1 MKLIAIRRDDR
12 FSPNSVE
19 KDRLILEAACN
30 NVCRHFE
37 QQGEPCALRWIDE
50 AELTTHDDADL
61 YLSMARLPEALT
73 ILEGFEQQG
82 RRVINSPR
90 GVRNCQRSVLEKLMR
105 ENNLSTPTAYQEGPE
120 EDSPCWL
127 KRGDAAAQ
135 SKDDV
140 VFCNDAEALKK
151 AISDFEARGISDYV
165 ISRHV
170 EGDVVKFYGVNS
182 LPFGATGATGVF
194 RAATGVAAAPPRG
207 ANPSFATEDFRAATD
222 VAAAPQRGAN
232 PAFATEEGPGI
243 GSSFF
248 RHFYPTDDGQ
258 TKFGDETARNGEA
271 HHYAFDVSA
280 LQSEVERL
288 AQLVGIEVYGGDAI
302 IDRKGRFYIID
313 FNDWPSF
320 SRCRDEAAEAIANC
334 PLK

>member
-1 MKLIAIRRDDR
+1 MKLIAVRRDDR

-37 QQGEPCALRWIDE
+37 QQGEPCALRWVDE
-50 AELTTHDDADL
+50 AELTTNDEADL
-61 YLSMARLPEALT
+61 YLSMARLPEALS

-105 ENNLSTPTAYQEGPE
+105 ENNLSTPLAYQEGPE
-120 EDSPCWL
+120 EESPCWL

-170 EGDVVKFYGVNS
+170 EGDVVKFYGVS
-182 LPFGATGATGVF
+182 LEAT
-194 RAATGVAAAPPRG
+194 P
-207 ANPSFATEDFRAATD
+207 
-222 VAAAPQRGAN
+222 
-232 PAFATEEGPGI
+232 
-243 GSSFF
+243 SFF

-258 TKFGDETARNGEA
+258 TKFGDETARNGKA

-288 AQLVGIEVYGGDAI
+288 ARLVGIEVYGGDAI
-302 IDRKGRFYIID
+302 IDREGRFYIID

-320 SRCRDEAAEAIANC
+320 SRCRDEAAEAIGNC

>member
-1 MKLIAIRRDDR
+1 MKLIAVRRDDR

-30 NVCRHFE
+30 NVCQHFE
-37 QQGEPCALRWIDE
+37 QQGEPCALRWVDE
-50 AELTTHDDADL
+50 AELTTHDEADL
-61 YLSMARLPEALT
+61 YLSMARLPEALS

-82 RRVINSPR
+82 RRVVNSPR

-105 ENNLSTPTAYQEGPE
+105 ENQLSTPLAYQEGQGE
-120 EDSPCWL
+120 ESPCWL

-140 VFCNDAEALKK
+140 VFCNDAEVLKK

-170 EGDVVKFYGVNS
+170 EGDVVKFYGVS
-182 LPFGATGATGVF
+182 ALPSTEETCSDS
-194 RAATGVAAAPPRG
+194 
-207 ANPSFATEDFRAATD
+207 NPTSE
-222 VAAAPQRGAN
+222 GAN
-232 PAFATEEGPGI
+232 PAFATEGGPGR
-243 GSSFF
+243 GSFF

-302 IDRKGRFYIID
+302 IDREGRFYIID

-320 SRCRDEAAEAIANC
+320 SRCRDEASEAIGN
-334 PLK
+334 LLVSQSE

>member
-1 MKLIAIRRDDR
+1 MKLIAVRRDDR

-37 QQGEPCALRWIDE
+37 QQGEPCALRWVDE

-61 YLSMARLPEALT
+61 YLSMARLPEALS

-82 RRVINSPR
+82 RRIINTPQ
-90 GVRNCQRSVLEKLMR
+90 GVRNCQRVFLEKIMR
-105 ENNLSTPTAYQEGPE
+105 NAHIAMPPAYNGEGLA
-120 EDSPCWL
+120 WL

-140 VFCNDAEALKK
+140 CFCKDAESLNE
-151 AISDFEARGISDYV
+151 AIARFKARGISDYV
-165 ISRHV
+165 VSPHV
-170 EGDVVKFYGVNS
+170 EGDVVKFYGVS
-182 LPFGATGATGVF
+182 DLHSTEEPGSDPLPFRDGL
-194 RAATGVAAAPPRG
+194 
-207 ANPSFATEDFRAATD
+207 
-222 VAAAPQRGAN
+222 
-232 PAFATEEGPGI
+232 GI
-243 GSSFF
+243 GFF
-248 RHFYPTDDGQ
+248 RYYYPTDDGL

-288 AQLVGIEVYGGDAI
+288 ARLVGIEVYGGDAI
-302 IDRKGRFYIID
+302 IDRDGHFYIID

-320 SRCRDEAAEAIANC
+320 SRCRDEAAEAIGNC

>member
-1 MKLIAIRRDDR
+1 MILIAVRRDDR

-37 QQGEPCALRWIDE
+37 QQGEPCALRWVDE
-50 AELTTHDDADL
+50 AELTTNDDADL
-61 YLSMARLPEALT
+61 YLSMARLPEALN

-105 ENNLSTPTAYQEGPE
+105 ENNLSTPTAYQEGQE
-120 EDSPCWL
+120 EQSPCWL

-170 EGDVVKFYGVNS
+170 EGDVVKFYGVS
-182 LPFGATGATGVF
+182 SHPASAPL
-194 RAATGVAAAPPRG
+194 AA
-207 ANPSFATEDFRAATD
+207 
-222 VAAAPQRGAN
+222 
-232 PAFATEEGPGI
+232 EEMP
-243 GSSFF
+243 SFF

-258 TKFGDETARNGEA
+258 TKFGDETVRNGEA

-302 IDRKGRFYIID
+302 IDSEGRFYIID

-320 SRCRDEAAEAIANC
+320 SRCRDEAAEAIGNC

>member
-37 QQGEPCALRWIDE
+37 QQGEPCALRWVDE

-207 ANPSFATEDFRAATD
+207 ANPSFATEDFRALLLPPLLPHRRRTD
-222 VAAAPQRGAN
+222 EVWRRDCPQRR
-232 PAFATEEGPGI
+232 
-243 GSSFF
+243 GSSL
-248 RHFYPTDDGQ
+248 RLRRLRPAKRSG
-258 TKFGDETARNGEA
+258 TAGPAGGHRGLRWRC
-271 HHYAFDVSA
+271 HHRPQGPFLHHR
-280 LQSEVERL
+280 LQRL
-288 AQLVGIEVYGGDAI
+288 AQLFALSRRGG
-302 IDRKGRFYIID
+302 
-313 FNDWPSF
+313 
-320 SRCRDEAAEAIANC
+320 
-334 PLK
+334 

>member
-1 MKLIAIRRDDR
+1 MKLIAVRRDDR

-37 QQGEPCALRWIDE
+37 QQGEPCALRWVDE

-61 YLSMARLPEALT
+61 YLSMARLPEALS

-82 RRVINSPR
+82 RCVINSPR

-105 ENNLSTPTAYQEGPE
+105 ENNLSTPLAYGEGQEEP
-120 EDSPCWL
+120 SPCWL

-182 LPFGATGATGVF
+182 LPFGATGV
-194 RAATGVAAAPPRG
+194 
-207 ANPSFATEDFRAATD
+207 FRAATD

-232 PAFATEEGPGI
+232 PAFATEDGPGI

-288 AQLVGIEVYGGDAI
+288 ARLVGIEVYGGDAI
-302 IDRKGRFYIID
+302 IDREGHFFIID

>member
-1 MKLIAIRRDDR
+1 M
-12 FSPNSVE
+12 
-19 KDRLILEAACN
+19 
-30 NVCRHFE
+30 
-37 QQGEPCALRWIDE
+37 
-50 AELTTHDDADL
+50 
-61 YLSMARLPEALT
+61 
-73 ILEGFEQQG
+73 
-82 RRVINSPR
+82 
-90 GVRNCQRSVLEKLMR
+90 RNCQRSVLEKLMR
-105 ENNLSTPTAYQEGPE
+105 ENQLSTPLAYQEGQE
-120 EDSPCWL
+120 SPCWL

-151 AISDFEARGISDYV
+151 AIADFEARGISDYV

-170 EGDVVKFYGVNS
+170 EGDVVKFYGVNTFHS
-182 LPFGATGATGVF
+182 TEEPDSDS
-194 RAATGVAAAPPRG
+194 
-207 ANPSFATEDFRAATD
+207 NPSWG
-222 VAAAPQRGAN
+222 VLGRG
-232 PAFATEEGPGI
+232 
-243 GSSFF
+243 FF

-302 IDRKGRFYIID
+302 IDRQGRFYIID

-320 SRCRDEAAEAIANC
+320 SRCRDEASEAIGN
-334 PLK
+334 LLVSQSE

>member
-1 MKLIAIRRDDR
+1 MKLIAVRRDDR

-37 QQGEPCALRWIDE
+37 QQDEPCALRWVDE
-50 AELTTHDDADL
+50 AELTTHDEADL
-61 YLSMARLPEALT
+61 YLSMARLPETLT

-82 RRVINSPR
+82 LRVINSPR

-105 ENNLSTPTAYQEGPE
+105 ENELSTPLAYQEGQE

-170 EGDVVKFYGVNS
+170 EGDVVKFYGVS
-182 LPFGATGATGVF
+182 LSPTLPEREGSFG
-194 RAATGVAAAPPRG
+194 
-207 ANPSFATEDFRAATD
+207 
-222 VAAAPQRGAN
+222 
-232 PAFATEEGPGI
+232 
-243 GSSFF
+243 SFF

-271 HHYAFDVSA
+271 HHYAFDVSS

-288 AQLVGIEVYGGDAI
+288 ARLVGIEVYGGDAI
-302 IDRKGRFYIID
+302 IDREGRFYIID

-320 SRCRDEAAEAIANC
+320 SRCRDEAAEAIGNC

>member
-1 MKLIAIRRDDR
+1 MKLIAVRRDDR

-37 QQGEPCALRWIDE
+37 QQGEPCALRWVDE

-61 YLSMARLPEALT
+61 YLSMARLPEALS

-82 RRVINSPR
+82 RRIINSPR

-105 ENNLSTPTAYQEGPE
+105 ENNLSTPTAYQEGQE
-120 EDSPCWL
+120 EESPCWL

-182 LPFGATGATGVF
+182 LPFG
-194 RAATGVAAAPPRG
+194 
-207 ANPSFATEDFRAATD
+207 
-222 VAAAPQRGAN
+222 
-232 PAFATEEGPGI
+232 EGPGI

-271 HHYAFDVSA
+271 HHYAFDISA

-302 IDRKGRFYIID
+302 IDRDGRFYIID

-320 SRCRDEAAEAIANC
+320 SRCRDEAADAIANC